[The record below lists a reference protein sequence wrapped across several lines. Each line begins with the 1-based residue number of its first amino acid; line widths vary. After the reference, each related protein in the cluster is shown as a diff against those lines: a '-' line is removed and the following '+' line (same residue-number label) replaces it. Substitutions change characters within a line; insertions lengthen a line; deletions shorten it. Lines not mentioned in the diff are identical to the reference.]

1 VSEYTSESSPAAV
14 EAGIIG
20 VAGQAA
26 VVSPPSTVTT
36 QDGTTALVFAEQS
49 VVLSS
54 PVVVDISAPGSY
66 ASLASLTSGTI
77 PAGTAVSS
85 FYIHSFGT
93 DTAGTVFDGSVMF
106 STPILGVEALA
117 AGLDATNSI
126 LGSPTTTY
134 WTGNAGQSFEF
145 GTQIDSLIIS
155 PDRLTLSFR
164 NETFGAADDL
174 RLITATPERS
184 SLLLLGVGLMALIAS
199 ARLCGAIRVEV
210 GGSDTA

>member
-1 VSEYTSESSPAAV
+1 M
-14 EAGIIG
+14 
-20 VAGQAA
+20 
-26 VVSPPSTVTT
+26 
-36 QDGTTALVFAEQS
+36 
-49 VVLSS
+49 
-54 PVVVDISAPGSY
+54 
-66 ASLASLTSGTI
+66 
-77 PAGTAVSS
+77 
-85 FYIHSFGT
+85 HSFGT
-93 DTAGTVFDGSVMF
+93 DTAGTVFDGSIMF

-164 NETFGAADDL
+164 NETLGAADDL

-184 SLLLLGVGLMALIAS
+184 SLLLLGVGLMALVAS
-199 ARLCGAIRVEV
+199 ARLSGAIRVEV